1 MVLEKDNYYL
11 VQVVK
16 LIKSGA
22 IVELDDGSTQLVH
35 VSQIASKY
43 VSDPSKFLEEGV
55 YYSAK
60 CIEGQSKD
68 GSGLCLSFKY
78 LNMGP
83 KFLAETKEQHVNT
96 TDGRKPSLD
105 EMIESANRTYNDK
118 FMSKGGYNKGSK
130 PGKRRTGFHTHQ
142 EV

>member
-1 MVLEKDNYYL
+1 MVLEKDKYYL
-11 VQVVK
+11 VKVVK

-43 VSDPSKFLEEGV
+43 VSDPSKFVEEGV
-55 YYSAK
+55 FYSAK
-60 CIEGQSKD
+60 CVEGKSKD
-68 GSGLCLSFKY
+68 DSGLCLSFKY

-83 KFLAETKEQHVNT
+83 KFVQNNREPDTHVEKN
-96 TDGRKPSLD
+96 SLD
-105 EMIESANRTYNDK
+105 DMIEKANRAYNDK

-130 PGKRRTGFHTHQ
+130 PGKRRDGFHTHK
-142 EV
+142 EG

>member
-1 MVLEKDNYYL
+1 MVLEKDKYYL
-11 VQVVK
+11 VKVVK

-43 VSDPSKFLEEGV
+43 VSDPAKFVEEGV
-55 YYSAK
+55 FYSAK
-60 CIEGQSKD
+60 CVEGKSKD
-68 GSGLCLSFKY
+68 DSGLCLSFKY

-83 KFLAETKEQHVNT
+83 KFVQDIREPDKHAEKT
-96 TDGRKPSLD
+96 SLD
-105 EMIESANRTYNDK
+105 DMIEKANRTYNDK

-130 PGKRRTGFHTHQ
+130 PGKRRNGFHTHR
-142 EV
+142 EG